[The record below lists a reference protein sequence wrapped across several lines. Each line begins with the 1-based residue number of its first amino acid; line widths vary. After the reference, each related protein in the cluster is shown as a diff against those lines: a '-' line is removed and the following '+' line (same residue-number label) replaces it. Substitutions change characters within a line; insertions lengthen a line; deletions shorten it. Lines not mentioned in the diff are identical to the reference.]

1 VSNRKQGRGASRTQS
16 DNQHFPAPVVFT
28 AGALFGAIVSLII
41 WSTLSNSPSTTIDS
55 EPNQSAQNT
64 GQSTTSDFQFYT
76 LLNEMEVPVPTTSE
90 NSRPET
96 ENIYW
101 LQAGSFRSEA
111 DADELRA
118 MLLLQNLEARISDV
132 ISQDVLWHRVMVG
145 PFASRTQM
153 ASARQ
158 ALVESQIQPLLVVEK
173 RPIPQP
179 AE

>member
-1 VSNRKQGRGASRTQS
+1 
-16 DNQHFPAPVVFT
+16 
-28 AGALFGAIVSLII
+28 
-41 WSTLSNSPSTTIDS
+41 
-55 EPNQSAQNT
+55 
-64 GQSTTSDFQFYT
+64 
-76 LLNEMEVPVPTTSE
+76 MEVPVPTTSE